1 MHALRGVWLLAH
13 RCSLNSARCKSVSPA
28 EKEAGRPSRSS
39 GGGATVDVGPEGGP
53 DRSGP
58 GSPVPIAL
66 AFAKA
71 CECGLFFRMKAFSRG
86 G

>member
-1 MHALRGVWLLAH
+1 MGRICRHMHALRGVWLLAH

-39 GGGATVDVGPEGGP
+39 GGGATVDVGPEG
-53 DRSGP
+53 P

-71 CECGLFFRMKAFSRG
+71 CECGLFSE
-86 G
+86 